1 MFRYPAAWTRVSWRT
16 CLLAPL
22 SGLFLVA
29 VTLRRWLYRGGILRS
44 ERMPVPVI
52 VVGNISAGG
61 TGKTPL
67 VLWLVAQ
74 LRAAGYRPGIISRGY
89 GARARA
95 PREVLAIGDPAVCGD
110 EPVLLAQRSGC
121 AVWIGRNRP
130 AAARALIHAN
140 PECNVLIS
148 DDGLQHYRLARD
160 VEIAVQDAARGHGN
174 GWMMPAGP
182 LREPPS
188 RLNSVNA
195 LVVRGAAQEALPAA
209 TPPRYAMA
217 LDAAGL
223 LRVRGA
229 GRAMAASHFR
239 RLRVHAV
246 AGIGNP
252 QQFFDTLTRMGIA
265 HIPHPFA
272 DHHAFSA
279 ADINFEDC
287 DAVVMTEKDAVKCRR
302 FASKK
307 HWMLRVDARVSS
319 ALAHDVLERIK
330 RKG

>member
-1 MFRYPAAWTRVSWRT
+1 MFRYPAAWTHVSWRT

-22 SGLFLVA
+22 AGLFRAV

-44 ERMPVPVI
+44 VRMPLPVI
-52 VVGNISAGG
+52 VVGNISVGG

-67 VLWLVAQ
+67 VLWLVAH

-89 GARARA
+89 GTPARAARA
-95 PREVLAIGDPAVCGD
+95 VPPDGDPAVCGD
-110 EPVLLAQRSGC
+110 EPLLLAQRSGC
-121 AVWIGRNRP
+121 AVWIGKDRV
-130 AAARALIHAN
+130 AAARALLHAN
-140 PECNVLIS
+140 PECNVLVS

-160 VEIAVQDAARGHGN
+160 VEIAVVDAGRGHGN

-188 RLNSVNA
+188 RLDRVNA
-195 LVVRGAAQEALPAA
+195 VVVRGAAQETLPAA

-217 LDAAGL
+217 LEAAGL
-223 LRVRGA
+223 MRLRGA
-229 GRAMAASHFR
+229 GRTMAASHFR

-252 QQFFDTLTRMGIA
+252 QQFFDTLSRLGIA
-265 HIPHPFA
+265 HTPHAFA
-272 DHHAFSA
+272 DHHPFRET
-279 ADINFEDC
+279 DISFENC

-307 HWMLRVDARVSS
+307 HWMLRVDARISD
-319 ALAHDVLERIK
+319 ALAHDVLEQITRK
-330 RKG
+330 R